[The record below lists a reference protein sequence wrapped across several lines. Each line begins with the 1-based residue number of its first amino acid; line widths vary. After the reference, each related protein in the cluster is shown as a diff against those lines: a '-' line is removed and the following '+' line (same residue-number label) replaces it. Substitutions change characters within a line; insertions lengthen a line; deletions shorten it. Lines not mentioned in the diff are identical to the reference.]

1 MVLVAGVALQLEPT
15 VVGDGITMYE
25 VIAEPPLSEGASNVT
40 VMLLPLVTAVTSEGA
55 LGTPAGITE
64 DVAED

>member
-1 MVLVAGVALQLEPT
+1 MALAPT
-15 VVGDGITMYE
+15 VQVAPDGLDVITYE
-25 VIAEPPLSEGASNVT
+25 VIAAPPLSLGAVKVI
-40 VMLLPLVTAVTSEGA
+40 VMLLPLIIAVTSAGA